1 MTMGPRFGDPEQARS
16 YLQAT
21 RAGFGHPSTAD
32 LRNATTSYLATG
44 MSNSYLVALKEGA
57 KVVRIGIKV
66 FGPRPE
72 RA

>member
-1 MTMGPRFGDPEQARS
+1 MTMGPRFGDPEQAPS

-21 RAGFGHPSTAD
+21 RAAFEH
-32 LRNATTSYLATG
+32 LRAPNLRDATTSYLATG
-44 MSNSYLVALKEGA
+44 MSNSYLVALEEGA
-57 KVVRIGIKV
+57 KVVRIGTKV